1 MKRYRKQ
8 LIIVSLLMVLIGACC
23 LGESFVER
31 LRAEELLRLLATV
44 DVGTAPNPALIME
57 LEKFKGYRSSKGSQ
71 RGRSYDQFVFQNRG
85 FALLALAPAKIL
97 SIQIDFKGGIV
108 IEKSAHFAEAPN
120 RGAMVTE
127 ETDIDNSQISNAQ
140 VPPPDPRQ
148 VEERGVFTEPTY
160 MLIVR
165 DSVVVPEDRRQMDWM
180 LDISCMTRPGLC
192 GDFRRVLRGAFE

>member
-1 MKRYRKQ
+1 VKRYQKK
-8 LIIVSLLMVLIGACC
+8 LIIVSLLMVLVGACC

-31 LRAEELLRLLATV
+31 LRAEELLKLLANV

-57 LEKFKGYRSSKGSQ
+57 LEKFKGYRSSKGFQ
-71 RGRSYDQFVFQNRG
+71 GGRSYDQFVFQNRG

-97 SIQIDFKGGIV
+97 FVQIDLKDGMV

-127 ETDIDNSQISNAQ
+127 ETDIDNSQISNTR
-140 VPPPDPRQ
+140 VPLPDPRQ
-148 VEERGVFTEPTY
+148 VEERGVFTESTY
-160 MLIVR
+160 MLSVR
-165 DSVVVPEDRRQMDWM
+165 DSVAVPEDRRRTDWM
-180 LDISCMTRPGLC
+180 LDISCMARPGSC